1 MPLTQG
7 PIQRRELSDE
17 VFERLKAMITSGELR
32 PGDSM
37 PAESDLRELFQVGR
51 PAVREAMQAL
61 SNVGLLTITH
71 GERAKVRQ
79 PTARSLFQQVDLA
92 AQVMLA
98 SSKDSLEHLKVAR
111 RFFELGM
118 VRGAAERAGA
128 DEVAMLEATL

>member
-1 MPLTQG
+1 M
-7 PIQRRELSDE
+7 
-17 VFERLKAMITSGELR
+17 FERLKTMITSGELR

-37 PAESDLRELFQVGR
+37 PAERDLREFFQVGR

-79 PTARSLFQQVDLA
+79 PTARSLFQQLDLA

-98 SSKDSLEHLKVAR
+98 SSRIRSSISRPPDASSSLAW
-111 RFFELGM
+111 
-118 VRGAAERAGA
+118 
-128 DEVAMLEATL
+128 